1 MNKLNHNFSEGKKNK
16 ALIFKTIAVLL
27 PFLLMILLE
36 TLLRLIGYG
45 YDLRL
50 FIDDEKNKGSW
61 VMNPQASKRYFTDE
75 ENATIGTFESFRK
88 RKSTETF
95 RIFVLGE
102 STTLGYPYMYNASF
116 HRWLFYRLMHT
127 FPERQF
133 EIINLSLTAV
143 NSYTVLGFA
152 KELVNYQP
160 DAVLIYCGQ
169 NEYYGTLGV
178 GSTSQ
183 LGSNRVVIQSL
194 LYLRTFRFVQLMGN
208 GYSGIKRLFKGK
220 QVDTRETLMKR
231 MASKQEIPFNSA
243 VYNRGIAQFQENIED
258 VCKVLTNKNI
268 PVFISNLVSNEKD
281 LKPFISSIV
290 DTTAS
295 ADAHFILAA
304 KAYQSGDFV
313 KAKQQYIQ
321 AKDLDLLR
329 FRAPEA
335 LNKIIVD
342 LPNKFPAVYL
352 VDTRKIFEAN
362 SPHGIIG
369 NETIL
374 EHVHPNI
381 FGYGLMSEAFYQSMK
396 KHKLISQTRENEI
409 PLEKLQRE
417 MPITIVD
424 SLKGTYEIAVLKE
437 NWPFNE
443 NKTFHSNQL
452 HSYEEKMAVALLN
465 GKISWNAAMENQM
478 SHYLNQNDQVNATK
492 VAEAAALQYPNDA
505 TFLLFAGKFCMKL
518 QKDDKAK
525 VYFQKAFKLVPN
537 SETAQYLTML
547 YFRSDEPVKALNY
560 LNYLVLDKNPKANY
574 SLAKTLTT
582 EVIDCEGKLKGDSAN
597 VSLLNKIAL
606 NYYKMQSSDIALK
619 YVEKSFKLDNK
630 NIATI
635 DLLRKIKSGSV
646 KVP

>member
-1 MNKLNHNFSEGKKNK
+1 MNNRRLNISEVKTYK

-27 PFLLMILLE
+27 PFLLLILLE
-36 TLLRLIGYG
+36 TILRLIGYG

-50 FIDDEKNKGSW
+50 FIEDDKNKDSW
-61 VMNPQASKRYFTDE
+61 IMNPHASMRYFTDE

-88 RKSTETF
+88 RKSPETF

-178 GSTSQ
+178 GSSSQ
-183 LGSNRVVIQSL
+183 LGSNRFVIQSL
-194 LYLRTFRFVQLMGN
+194 LYLRSLRIVQLMGN
-208 GYSGIKRLFKGK
+208 GYSSIKGLFKGK
-220 QVDTRETLMKR
+220 RLDTRETLMKR
-231 MASKQEIPFNSA
+231 MASKQEIPFKSA
-243 VYNRGIAQFQENIED
+243 IYNRGIAQFQENIED

-268 PVFISNLVSNEKD
+268 PVFVSNLVSNEKD
-281 LKPFISSIV
+281 LKPFISSIA
-290 DTTAS
+290 DTSAS
-295 ADAHFILAA
+295 ADAHYILGA
-304 KAYQSGDFV
+304 KAYQTGDFV
-313 KAKQQYIQ
+313 KAKQQYVQ

-335 LNKIIVD
+335 LNRVIAD
-342 LPNKFPAVYL
+342 LPNKFPTVYL
-352 VDTRKIFEAN
+352 VNTRKIFEAN
-362 SPHGIIG
+362 SPHNIIG

-381 FGYGLMSEAFYQSMK
+381 FGYGLMSEAFYQSIK
-396 KHKLISQTRENEI
+396 LHKLISQTWENEI
-409 PLEKLQRE
+409 PFEKLQHE
-417 MPITIVD
+417 MPITTVD

-443 NKTFHSNQL
+443 KKTFDLNQL
-452 HSYEEKMAVALLN
+452 NSYEEKMAAALLS

-518 QKDDKAK
+518 QRDYKAK
-525 VYFQKAFKLVPN
+525 VYFHMAFRLVPN
-537 SETAQYLTML
+537 LESAQYLTML
-547 YFRSDEPVKALNY
+547 YFKSDEPVKALNY
-560 LNYLVLDKNPKANY
+560 LNYLVLNENSKANY
-574 SLAKTLTT
+574 SLAKTLTN
-582 EVIDCEGKLKGDSAN
+582 EVIDSEAKLKGDSAN
-597 VSLLNKIAL
+597 VGLLNKIAL
-606 NYYKMQSSDIALK
+606 NYYKMQSQGIALK

-630 NIATI
+630 NITTI
-635 DLLRKIKSGSV
+635 ELLRKIKSGTV